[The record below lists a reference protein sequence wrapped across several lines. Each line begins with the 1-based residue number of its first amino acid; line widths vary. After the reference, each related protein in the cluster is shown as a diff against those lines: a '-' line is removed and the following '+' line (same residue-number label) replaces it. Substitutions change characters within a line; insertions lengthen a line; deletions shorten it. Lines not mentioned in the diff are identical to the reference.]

1 METTDSNRRAVRL
14 TAGIGVVIVAIGLFF
29 WLRVPPQMGTSD
41 EAFHTVDA
49 LYTAVRNRDE
59 TQLAQCEQRLKSL
72 ADAGSLPADAAS
84 SLDRIV
90 ARARSGSWHSAAERL
105 YEFMLAQRRDGYTG
119 SPKPTPATRRKK

>member
-1 METTDSNRRAVRL
+1 METSDSNRRTVWIA
-14 TAGIGVVIVAIGLFF
+14 AGIGAVVLAIGLYF

-59 TQLAQCEQRLKSL
+59 TQLTNCEQRLKAL
-72 ADAGSLPADAAS
+72 AEAGTLPVDAAN

-90 ARARSGSWHSAAERL
+90 ARARAGSWQSAAERL